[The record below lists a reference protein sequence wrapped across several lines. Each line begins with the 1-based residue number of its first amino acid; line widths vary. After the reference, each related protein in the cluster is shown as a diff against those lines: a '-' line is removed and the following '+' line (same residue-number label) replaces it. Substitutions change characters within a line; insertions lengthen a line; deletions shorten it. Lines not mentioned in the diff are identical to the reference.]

1 MIFQHTI
8 DKVLSGEKTQTRR
21 IVEDG
26 QWLAQPIGSVGTAVN
41 GRIILGER
49 PLQVVSGH
57 EWDNTRRIHY
67 EVGKTYALQRGRGM
81 KAEGRIR
88 ITGIRRED
96 VRDISE
102 ADVKAE
108 GFASYEHFV
117 QTWCH
122 MHDAAACREADK
134 LKGIHICGAART
146 RPAERY
152 QAWAIT
158 FELVKESDHAS
169 K

>member
-21 IVEDG
+21 IVKPGDVRVCVESPFG
-26 QWLAQPIGSVGTAVN
+26 GWQPVKITGIGKYNQS
-41 GRIILGER
+41 IIRWEIG
-49 PLQVVSGH
+49 
-57 EWDNTRRIHY
+57 N
-67 EVGKTYALQRGRGM
+67 TYALQRGRGV

-117 QTWCH
+117 QTWSY

>member
-1 MIFQHTI
+1 MIDRISQANVQSMIETLRAYQTQSAGTTSTVNEPSTTKVGQPTFFDSVKNAL
-8 DKVLSGEKTQTRR
+8 DKV
-21 IVEDG
+21 
-26 QWLAQPIGSVGTAVN
+26 N
-41 GRIILGER
+41 
-49 PLQVVSGH
+49 
-57 EWDNTRRIHY
+57 
-67 EVGKTYALQRGRGM
+67 
-81 KAEGRIR
+81 
-88 ITGIRRED
+88 
-96 VRDISE
+96 E

-117 QTWCH
+117 QTWSY

>member
-8 DKVLSGEKTQTRR
+8 DKVLSSEKTQTRR
-21 IVEDG
+21 IVKPGDVLVSIENPFG
-26 QWLAQPIGSVGTAVN
+26 GYKPVKVVN
-41 GRIILGER
+41 PNMNAPYGYER
-49 PLQVVSGH
+49 WV
-57 EWDNTRRIHY
+57 I
-67 EVGKTYALQRGRGM
+67 GKTYAMQSGRGV

-158 FELVKESDHAS
+158 FELVKGGNP
-169 K
+169 